1 MRTLK
6 EVRKVIEYRG
16 GFVFKTS
23 RVCMIWKH
31 YRDERTDNEIAKE
44 FTGKSPFDKEEIS
57 QDETDYYLQ
66 QGLGGAEIEE
76 LRRRGR

>member
-1 MRTLK
+1 MAKDNLYDSALSG
-6 EVRKVIEYRG
+6 IEDILES
-16 GFVFKTS
+16 VS
-23 RVCMIWKH
+23 
-31 YRDERTDNEIAKE
+31 NEIAKE